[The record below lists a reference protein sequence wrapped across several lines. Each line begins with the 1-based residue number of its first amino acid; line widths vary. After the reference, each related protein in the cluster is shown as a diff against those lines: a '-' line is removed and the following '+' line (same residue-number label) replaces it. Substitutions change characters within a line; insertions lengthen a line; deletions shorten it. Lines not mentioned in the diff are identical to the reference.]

1 MATEAPRLPAAPSS
15 GLSLD
20 LSAVAPVQWLV
31 GALLLGSAAIHLALA
46 PSHLSESTVE
56 GVGFIVAAW
65 LQLACALW
73 VVLRP
78 ARSSLLTTA
87 VLSAALVAIWAVSR
101 TAGLPLGAHSGH
113 AETVGFVD
121 GVAVALEVVTVL
133 LAGILLLRPHLP
145 VGAVTAGIAVAAS
158 LLLTTAAIASPSA
171 RDHAAGAHGAHD
183 HATTAAASTDH
194 AAHAT
199 GATHDHTAATPVALN
214 GQHVHGVKAQDIA
227 AEAEPNAPLDAATR
241 VTLQAQLLVA
251 RDVAMRY
258 PTVADAT
265 AGGFHLA
272 GGFAPGSGAH
282 YVSYTGLSGPTDFD
296 PKLVNSLIYDGTSPT
311 SKVIGLMYYGIGDT
325 APQGFAGPNDHWHRH
340 SNVCLAFGAAGI
352 EVPFPADTD
361 VTAAQCEGAGG
372 TLMRQT
378 GWMVHAWVVPS
389 WESPAGV
396 FSHDNPDVRC
406 ADGTYETDK
415 AGFCQGT

>member
-1 MATEAPRLPAAPSS
+1 MATEAPRLPAAPPS
-15 GLSLD
+15 GLTLG
-20 LSAVAPVQWLV
+20 LSDVAPVQWLA
-31 GALLLGSAAIHLALA
+31 GALLLGAAAIHLAVA
-46 PSHLSESTVE
+46 PAHLSDSTVE

-65 LQLACALW
+65 LQIACALW
-73 VVLRP
+73 IVLRLGR
-78 ARSSLLTTA
+78 ASSATTA
-87 VLSAALVAIWAVSR
+87 VISAALVGIWVVSR
-101 TAGLPLGAHSGH
+101 TAGLPFGAHSGH

-121 GVAVALEVVTVL
+121 GVAVALEIVTIVL
-133 LAGILLLRPHLP
+133 AMSLLVRPHLR
-145 VGAVTAGIAVAAS
+145 VRAATAGIAVAAS

-171 RDHAAGAHGAHD
+171 RNHAAVAHGAHT
-183 HATTAAASTDH
+183 ATATASTDH
-194 AAHAT
+194 STHTAA
-199 GATHDHTAATPVALN
+199 ATHDHSTAAPVALN
-214 GQHVHGVKAQDIA
+214 GEHVHGVKAQDIA
-227 AEAEPNAPLDAATR
+227 AEAQPNASLDAATR
-241 VTLQAQLLVA
+241 ATLQAQLLVA
-251 RDVAMRY
+251 RDVAMQY

-265 AGGFHLA
+265 AAGFHLA

-282 YVSYTGLSGPTDFD
+282 YVSYTGLTGPTAFD

-311 SKVIGLMYYGIGDT
+311 SKVIGLMYYGLGDT
-325 APQGFAGPNDHWHRH
+325 APEGFAGPNDHWHRH
-340 SNVCLAFGAAGI
+340 SNVCLSFGASGI
-352 EVPFPADTD
+352 EVPFPSDTD

-406 ADGTYETDK
+406 ADGTYKTNK